1 MSTFWLKY
9 RGALIPLRRE
19 ETIVGRS
26 PYCSIVVDSTQA
38 SRQHCALRLS
48 GREVTVT
55 DLSSTNGTRV
65 NGERL
70 TEPRSLMSGD
80 VIAIGHEVLTVV
92 VADGQ
97 KERSGRVTETRASGD
112 FEETSTDAAFAALDL
127 ITALV
132 DTTTSPPE
140 ARAQAMGAS
149 IEALLQRLKL
159 MGGHLADNDAKRM
172 TWAVTQAASWF
183 GGAKDAWRDDL
194 VARIQGA
201 KR

>member
-1 MSTFWLKY
+1 
-9 RGALIPLRRE
+9 
-19 ETIVGRS
+19 
-26 PYCSIVVDSTQA
+26 
-38 SRQHCALRLS
+38 
-48 GREVTVT
+48 
-55 DLSSTNGTRV
+55 
-65 NGERL
+65 
-70 TEPRSLMSGD
+70 MSGD